1 MSTAVALASARVRV
15 PSGMASASV
24 LPTRAAATPPPRAST
39 TTPIACR
46 ASPAVARVARL
57 RAAASSAPSRG
68 ALAAARASTSE
79 RDETALT
86 EAETTE
92 MRLGRAGARISRARS
107 VRPSIFI
114 VRLLLLL
121 PSAVAAGRGAPR

>member
-1 MSTAVALASARVRV
+1 
-15 PSGMASASV
+15 
-24 LPTRAAATPPPRAST
+24 
-39 TTPIACR
+39 
-46 ASPAVARVARL
+46 
-57 RAAASSAPSRG
+57 
-68 ALAAARASTSE
+68 E